1 MQSPIKTSNQ
11 QQYQQQD
18 SRNKDSRN
26 SKRSVVFSKNKHV
39 GNFSLQQMSE
49 KQQPST
55 PKISIGTSKNFK
67 AGPDGNSLLVQS
79 VQGHGM
85 MQTSPPTMSSA
96 NTQIRVNAPSSVKIT
111 KNTIKNIVIQKNSQQ
126 QMMQQQQQ

>member
-1 MQSPIKTSNQ
+1 MNSS
-11 QQYQQQD
+11 QYQQQD

-39 GNFSLQQMSE
+39 GNFSLQHMSD

-55 PKISIGTSKNFK
+55 PKISIGGNKNFK
-67 AGPDGNSLLVQS
+67 ASPEGNSLLVQS

-85 MQTSPPTMSSA
+85 MQTQPPSMSS
-96 NTQIRVNAPSSVKIT
+96 TNA
-111 KNTIKNIVIQKNSQQ
+111 
-126 QMMQQQQQ
+126 